1 MLKTLP
7 PTLREKKRY
16 ISFKIIYHRE
26 LSESEVVFIIRSAVI
41 NYYGVWGCSKSNP
54 WLIGYNHPKGLLR
67 VHRNELDSVKSALIT
82 FNEYRN
88 QPINIIVLG
97 VSGSIK
103 KSREKFLKE
112 PHEKYYKVI
121 QRKKRKKGLGPK
133 KNVDNKIIKKI

>member
-1 MLKTLP
+1 MLKRLP

-16 ISFKIIYHRE
+16 ISFKILYHKE
-26 LSESEVVFIIRSAVI
+26 LSESEVVFVVRSAVI

-54 WLIGYNHPKGLLR
+54 WLISYNHPKGLLR
-67 VHRNELDSVKSALIT
+67 IHRNELDFVKSALIM

-88 QPINIIVLG
+88 HPINIIVLG

-103 KSREKFLKE
+103 KSREKFLNE

-121 QRKKRKKGLGPK
+121 QRKKRIKRDISKKCK
-133 KNVDNKIIKKI
+133 